1 MQNTKIRLLAGGL
14 LLLVSGSYAQAETL
28 QPDPAWQQ
36 GKLAN
41 GFQWQ
46 ILATPQ
52 RPSDRVEVRL
62 LVNTGSLAES
72 LQQSG
77 FSQFLSR
84 MVFTQTGERAK
95 SLWQQGID
103 PKRPLPPAMVSYDS
117 TLFSLSLPNSR
128 GDLLKTALSTLA
140 ESIGS
145 LQITPES
152 VNRTLSL
159 KNPVQTWP
167 ETQDNWWRYR
177 LKGSALLGHDPG
189 SHIQHPVDAE
199 KLKEFYEKWYT
210 PDAMTLLVVGN
221 IDSRS
226 LSEQLNK
233 TFGEL
238 KGKRDVPA
246 PVPTLS
252 TLNSAPVS
260 LISRHVPQNK
270 LSLTWDTPWQPI
282 RESGALLN
290 YWRADLARE
299 ALFWNVRQRLEKR
312 NVKDLN
318 LSFDCRV
325 IYQLAECAINIESP
339 TDKLTTHL
347 ALVARELQAVKNNGL
362 SQEEFNTLIAQKKS
376 ELGQLFATYARMDTA
391 MLIGL
396 RMRSQQN
403 QVVDIA
409 PENYQKLRQDF
420 LDNLTTGVLNQ
431 DLRQQLSQDMTLIL
445 VQPQG
450 EPEYNMDALQT
461 EWDNI
466 VKPQDLQPV
475 TDNPRQQTAGAA
487 PLSRE

>member
-14 LLLVSGSYAQAETL
+14 LLLTTGSYAHAEIL

-46 ILATPQ
+46 VLATPQ

-62 LVNTGSLAES
+62 LINTGSLTES

-84 MVFTQTGERAK
+84 MIFTQAGDQAK

-103 PKRPLPPAMVSYDS
+103 PKRPLPPAIVSYDS
-117 TLFSLSLPNSR
+117 TLFSLSLPNNR

-140 ESIGS
+140 DSAGS
-145 LQITPES
+145 LQITPET
-152 VNRTLSL
+152 VNTTLGA

-167 ETQDNWWRYR
+167 DTRDNWWRYR
-177 LKGSALLGHDPG
+177 LKGSTLLGHDPG
-189 SHIQHPVDAE
+189 RNIQHPVDAE
-199 KLKEFYEKWYT
+199 KLKDFYGKWYT

-221 IDSRS
+221 IDGRG

-238 KGKRDVPA
+238 KGKREVPA

-252 TLNSAPVS
+252 PLNPAPVS
-260 LISRHVPQNK
+260 LISQHVRQNK

-282 RESGALLN
+282 REPSALLN

-299 ALFWNVRQRLEKR
+299 ALFWNVRQRLEKLD
-312 NVKDLN
+312 VKDLN

-325 IYQLAECAINIESP
+325 LYQLAECAINIESP
-339 TDKLTTHL
+339 TDKLTTNL

-362 SQEEFNTLIAQKKS
+362 SQDEFNTLIAQKKG
-376 ELGQLFATYARMDTA
+376 ELDQLFATYARMDTSI
-391 MLIGL
+391 LIAQ

-403 QVVDIA
+403 QVVDIS

-420 LDNLTTGVLNQ
+420 LDNLTAGVLNQ
-431 DLRQQLSQDMTLIL
+431 DLRQQLSHDMTLVL

-450 EPEYNMDALQT
+450 EPEYNMKALQS
-461 EWDNI
+461 EWDK
-466 VKPQDLQPV
+466 VVQPHALQPV
-475 TDNPRQQTAGAA
+475 TDNPKQQSAETI
-487 PLSRE
+487 PLSGE